1 MRAHTSIVVSYSRDK
16 QLTPYSLRVDRLNKK
31 IKLASYDQFLN
42 LTRRVP
48 YSDPHSHFRKRT
60 LSVLP
65 PINYAPYGRTSDGRK
80 PKRCGGGGNNTRT
93 MTGHFIW
100 LCPLR
105 RLWLIIF
112 TDIRRAPAPRIRF
125 PIPLCSHCLSVYLHA
140 INIRRCTF
148 YTTDW
153 GKSVGKKTA

>member
-1 MRAHTSIVVSYSRDK
+1 MT
-16 QLTPYSLRVDRLNKK
+16 
-31 IKLASYDQFLN
+31 SYDQSLN
-42 LTRRVP
+42 LTGRVP
-48 YSDPHSHFRKRT
+48 YTDPDSHFRKRT

-65 PINYAPYGRTSDGRK
+65 PINYAPYGRTRDGRK
-80 PKRCGGGGNNTRT
+80 LRRCGGGNNTRT

-125 PIPLCSHCLSVYLHA
+125 RFAPTAYPFISTQS
-140 INIRRCTF
+140 TF
-148 YTTDW
+148 DAAHFTPQIGVKALEKRLLNRTSERDD
-153 GKSVGKKTA
+153 SLN